1 MEKTAAYVRDLYK
14 EHANENLIYHTLE
27 HTEGVVKAA
36 EQIADHYQLDETDY
50 LAVYIAAWFHDTGY
64 LSGPPEGHE
73 LKGAAMA
80 EEFLLSEQADSELVE
95 KVKECILATRLSAKP
110 ESLTERIM
118 ADADLYHFGTESFR
132 NSNRNMRKEVELR
145 SGKRIPGGQWRK
157 SAMIML
163 RQHEFKTDY
172 CRALLQKGKQEN
184 IERLEAREEEQ
195 QLKKQIKRAA
205 AEEAASAE
213 AAGSPALAISAA
225 SGGPA
230 TNSGEP
236 ASSTTPG
243 ISSAAAAGKGK
254 GKGKKDEK
262 RPARGVE
269 TMFRTT
275 SVNHLHLSEMADN
288 KAHILL
294 TINSI
299 IVSILV
305 TLLFRKMDDDSK
317 LLIPGLMFLIT
328 SLTTI
333 VFAILVTRPNVTS
346 GVFTKEDIRNK
357 TANLLFFGNFH
368 KMDLE
373 DYQWGVRQMMDDAD
387 FLYGSM
393 TRDIYNLGVVLG
405 RKYKLL
411 RYAYGFFMVG
421 FIASALSFVFVV
433 LD

>member
-1 MEKTAAYVRDLYK
+1 MEKTEAYVRGLYSA
-14 EHANENLIYHTLE
+14 HADENLVYHTLE
-27 HTEGVVKAA
+27 HTGEVVKAA
-36 EQIADHYQLDETDY
+36 QQIADHYQLDEPDY

-64 LSGPPEGHE
+64 LFGQPEGHE
-73 LKGAAMA
+73 LKGAALA
-80 EEFLLSEQADSELVE
+80 EEFLKDQQADPALIE
-95 KVKECILATRLSAKP
+95 KVKQCILATRLSAQP
-110 ESLTERIM
+110 GSLIEQIV
-118 ADADLYHFGTESFR
+118 ADADLFHFGTENFW
-132 NSNRNMRKEVELR
+132 NNNRMMRREVELR
-145 SGKRIPGGQWRK
+145 SGKRVPGGQWRK

-163 RQHEFKTDY
+163 KRHEFRTGY
-172 CRALLQKGKQEN
+172 CRTLLQKGKQEN
-184 IERLEAREEEQ
+184 IARLEAREEER
-195 QLKKQIKRAA
+195 QLKKELKKLAA
-205 AEEAASAE
+205 AEAV
-213 AAGSPALAISAA
+213 P
-225 SGGPA
+225 
-230 TNSGEP
+230 GEP
-236 ASSTTPG
+236 ALPDP
-243 ISSAAAAGKGK
+243 AEQAGGEQEK
-254 GKGKKDEK
+254 KKDK
-262 RPARGVE
+262 KPRRGIE

-275 SVNHLHLSEMADN
+275 SVNHLRLSEMADN

-346 GVFTKEDIRNK
+346 GVFTKDDIRDK
-357 TANLLFFGNFH
+357 KANLLFFGNFY

-411 RYAYGFFMVG
+411 RYAYSFFMVG